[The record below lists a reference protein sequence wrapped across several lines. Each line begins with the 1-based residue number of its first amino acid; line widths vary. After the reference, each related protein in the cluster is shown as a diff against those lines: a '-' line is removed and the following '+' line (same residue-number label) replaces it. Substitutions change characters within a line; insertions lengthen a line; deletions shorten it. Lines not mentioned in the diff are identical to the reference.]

1 MNSIDSALI
10 VNDVSALVAGIGMG
24 YTILGFLC
32 GGIVAGAIIYV
43 VSR

>member
-1 MNSIDSALI
+1 MADSVMM
-10 VNDVSALVAGIGMG
+10 VNDVSATVAHLGAMW
-24 YTILGFLC
+24 TLLGFLC

>member
-1 MNSIDSALI
+1 MDPSLI

-24 YTILGFLC
+24 YTLLGFFC
-32 GGIVAGAIIYV
+32 GAIVAGAIIYV